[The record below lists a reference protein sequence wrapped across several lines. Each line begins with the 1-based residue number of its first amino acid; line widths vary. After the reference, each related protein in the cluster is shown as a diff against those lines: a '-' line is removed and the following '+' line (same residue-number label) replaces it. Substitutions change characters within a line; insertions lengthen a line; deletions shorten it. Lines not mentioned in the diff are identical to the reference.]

1 MISACPLSSKWFHVL
16 KVIDR
21 KPSGKR
27 LHYKNVLSNSKTSR
41 ILTNTSE
48 NAAASRTRDGY
59 DISMDIDKH
68 VAMKW
73 SKATGKSTKTPT
85 ESVSD
90 LFAEDPEQYDIQYP
104 EDLIGEQIDDNEEEE
119 PVNKRKRNE
128 EDNFS
133 VKKLKQ

>member
-1 MISACPLSSKWFHVL
+1 
-16 KVIDR
+16 
-21 KPSGKR
+21 
-27 LHYKNVLSNSKTSR
+27 
-41 ILTNTSE
+41 
-48 NAAASRTRDGY
+48 
-59 DISMDIDKH
+59 MDIDKH